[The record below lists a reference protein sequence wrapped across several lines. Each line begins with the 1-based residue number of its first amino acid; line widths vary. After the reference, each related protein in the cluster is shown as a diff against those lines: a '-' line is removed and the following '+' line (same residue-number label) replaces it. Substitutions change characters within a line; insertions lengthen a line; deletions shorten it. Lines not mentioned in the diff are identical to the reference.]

1 MVGKFNSILILVID
15 LMHHQI
21 LGSEFNKL
29 VNFQCTTYH
38 ETMTKL
44 VAIENI
50 LIYYIYTH
58 KMIILEYICTG
69 ESVYTVKS
77 CILQEG
83 ISFPSLGGREAQ
95 HLHVLLWNGQ
105 F

>member
-1 MVGKFNSILILVID
+1 
-15 LMHHQI
+15 
-21 LGSEFNKL
+21 
-29 VNFQCTTYH
+29 
-38 ETMTKL
+38 
-44 VAIENI
+44 
-50 LIYYIYTH
+50 
-58 KMIILEYICTG
+58 MIILEYICTG

-105 F
+105 FWKQLCNVSLKSSLQSTHSISHACSHKHVRTHTGKCARNKLKTLVMGWTGGLWSMWLQ